1 MGIVVDVLQAY
12 VLCLVARAV
21 LSWFPLS
28 PGSPIEPVNRALVAI
43 TEPVLRP
50 IRRVVRPIQL
60 GGMGLDLSFLI
71 LLFVIEFVVIPLLR
85 SS

>member
-1 MGIVVDVLQAY
+1 MNIVVDILQAY
-12 VLCLVARAV
+12 VLCLIVRAI

-28 PGSPIEPVNRALVAI
+28 PGSPIEPVNRALAAI

-50 IRRVVRPIQL
+50 IRRVVRPVQL

-71 LLFVIEFVVIPLLR
+71 LLFLIEFIVIPLLR
-85 SS
+85 G